1 MTRLL
6 AAALALV
13 ASVGIAAAEVRA
25 PGEIPEAGGFRLPPC
40 QLQDPEHLAIFDPR
54 VGRSIAEISAEVAA
68 TPEARE
74 RGLMNRAALPAGR
87 GMLFIYPAPRL
98 VAFWMKN
105 TLIPLD
111 MIFVDDSGVIVRVHE
126 NAVPGDETPIP
137 SGAPVR
143 YVLEIGGG
151 QARALGIGPGTVLAV
166 LRGRQQG
173 IPLSVCGFDR

>member
-13 ASVGIAAAEVRA
+13 ASAGIAAAEVRG
-25 PGEIPEAGGFRLPPC
+25 PGAQTPGLFVAPC
-40 QLQDPEHLAIFDPR
+40 QLQDPERLGIYDR
-54 VGRSIAEISAEVAA
+54 QVGRFVAEISAEIAA
-68 TPEARE
+68 TSEARE
-74 RGLMNRAALPAGR
+74 RGLMNRAALPAGQ
-87 GMLFIYPAPRL
+87 GMLFVYPAPRL

-111 MIFVDDSGVIVRVHE
+111 MIFVDAVGAIVRVHE

-151 QARALGIGPGTVLAV
+151 QARALGLAPGMALTA
-166 LRGRQQG
+166 LRGEKRG
-173 IPLSVCGFDR
+173 IPLSDCGFAR